1 MPLEIGAPG
10 GEADNARAM
19 IKVAYFSF
27 IAALVATPL
36 QLVLGNSHTRVA
48 VLALFLLTATFAAIG
63 FQRRP

>member
-1 MPLEIGAPG
+1 MF
-10 GEADNARAM
+10 
-19 IKVAYFSF
+19 KVAYFSL

-36 QLVLGNSHTRVA
+36 QLVLGNSHTRVV